1 MPLYTY
7 YAKDRNAKSI
17 RDVEDAVSKAEL
29 INRLKSRG
37 LFIVS
42 IKEGRPKGA
51 LSQLHDFFTKEHGK
65 RSSIKLYDLA
75 MLARNLSIILSSGV
89 TLLRSLEVL
98 ASQTESQRL
107 EKILIKCLD
116 NIKAGLSLS
125 EAFSKYPKVFSALW
139 RGILEVGEASG
150 NLPFVLGQ
158 LADYLEMRMEFERRI
173 KSALVYPAILLFA
186 SVAAIIVFL
195 KLILPKFATL
205 FSQFDITLPTATKVV
220 FAIGGFFENN
230 LLLMTIVIVGA
241 IVAVVVLRK
250 QPEFQKR
257 WDRMSLQLPLFGKY
271 AKLLFLERFTSTM
284 SILLESGLTLVY
296 TLEVSARS
304 VGNGHF
310 ENQVLMVRQRVKD
323 GASLS
328 SEMEKLDVF
337 PLLVAEMAKI
347 GEETGSLPE
356 VFKKIS
362 DYYQKEL
369 ITNIERLVSAIEPI
383 MILIMGAIIGSM
395 VIALFLPMFQLT
407 TLGGGI

>member
-1 MPLYTY
+1 MPIFTY
-7 YAKDRNAKSI
+7 YAKDRDAKPI
-17 RDVEDAVSKAEL
+17 RDSEEAPSKAEL
-29 INRLKSRG
+29 IARLKSRG

-42 IKEGRPKGA
+42 IREGKSGGS
-51 LSQLHDFFTKEHGK
+51 LGKLHDLFSKESGK

-98 ASQTESQRL
+98 ASQTQSQKL
-107 EKILIKCLD
+107 ERILVKCSN

-125 EAFSKYPKVFSALW
+125 EAFGKYPKVFSALW

-150 NLPFVLGQ
+150 NLPFVLGE

-173 KSALVYPAILLFA
+173 KSSLVYPAILLVA
-186 SVAAIIVFL
+186 SISAIIVFL
-195 KLILPKFATL
+195 KLILPKFAAL

-220 FAIGGFFENN
+220 FSIGGFFEKN
-230 LLLMTIVIVGA
+230 LFLMILIIIGG
-241 IVAVVVLRK
+241 VVVFLALRK
-250 QPEFQKR
+250 QPEFERR
-257 WDRMSLQLPLFGKY
+257 WDKISLQLPLFGRY
-271 AKLLFLERFTSTM
+271 SKLLFLERFTSTM

-304 VGNGHF
+304 VGNSHF
-310 ENQVLMVRQRVKD
+310 ERQVLLVRQRVRD
-323 GASLS
+323 GAPLSL
-328 SEMEKLDVF
+328 EMQKLDVF
-337 PLLVAEMAKI
+337 PLLVSEMAKI

-369 ITNIERLVSAIEPI
+369 ITNIERFVAAIEPL
-383 MILIMGAIIGSM
+383 MILIMGAIIGGM

-407 TLGGGI
+407 TLGTGI